1 MISGK
6 HVAEMEK
13 LKIAVKDKDNEI
25 SSLKAELET
34 IKKEIDGIK
43 NERYTMISE
52 CAFEIDFKGF
62 NAFSIERMEK
72 PREKYETFS
81 REVTNIGYFQ
91 DGKVKEWIFYCSR
104 ETHEKIAKQFHEYI
118 RLKNQ
123 A

>member
-1 MISGK
+1 MIFGK

-13 LKIAVKDKDNEI
+13 LEVAIKDKDNEI
-25 SSLKAELET
+25 SSLKAELEA
-34 IKKEIDGIK
+34 IKKEIDEIK
-43 NERYTMISE
+43 KERYIVISE

-62 NAFSIERMEK
+62 NVFSIERMER
-72 PREKYETFS
+72 PREKYETFN

-91 DGKVKEWIFYCSR
+91 DGKVKEWIFHCSR
-104 ETHEKIAKQFHEYI
+104 ETHEKIAKQFHDYI

>member
-1 MISGK
+1 MITGK
-6 HVAEMEK
+6 HVTEMEK
-13 LKIAVKDKDNEI
+13 LEKTIRDKDNEI
-25 SSLKAELET
+25 LSLKSELKT
-34 IKKEIDGIK
+34 IKKEIYEIK
-43 NERYTMISE
+43 NERYTVISE

-62 NAFSIERMEK
+62 NVFSIERMEK
-72 PREKYETFS
+72 PREEYENFN

-91 DGKVKEWIFYCSR
+91 DGKVEEWIFYCSR